1 MKDIKLIEL
10 FSGIG
15 AQAKAFERIDCF
27 NTEVVGTCDLDKEVV
42 VDYAAVHCGLTN
54 EVIEDYDFYPSK
66 EEMVKDLTDKRL
78 GYDFV
83 KDKPYD
89 WAKLAKKKDKTKGIE
104 KYWLADQLSKNLGDI
119 TQVKSLPETDVLFYS
134 SPCVDYSL
142 AGKQEG
148 SKWTC
153 LDCGTEYNPTEFDVK
168 DRYTCPHCG
177 SHNIKSTRSGLLFEV
192 ERLLVDYEK
201 RECLP
206 KFLMLENVAALVN
219 SKFIG
224 DFNNWLERLE
234 IIGYNN
240 YWKVINT
247 KDTGIPQN
255 RPRLFCVSIR
265 KDIDT
270 GKFTFP
276 EPFDSGLRLKDLLE
290 DDQDVIDKYFLSDE
304 VQSRLVITNPE
315 FSDNIIGTTKPEF
328 RTIGQRDVV
337 YKEDCIMGTLMA
349 TDYKQP
355 KQIYVGELTEN
366 KPIQTGTM
374 MGKYEKMMDVSRRVY
389 DENGIAPT
397 LHTCSGGNTEPK
409 VGRDGLKVVRKLTP
423 KECFRLQNFDD
434 ADYEKCKAVGM
445 SDTQGY
451 KATGNS
457 ITVRCIEL
465 LAQHLY
471 KAQYDSSYVC
481 LDEYMKNIRCTEMPK
496 LVGGFGEMKS
506 NGGKQFYQ
514 QDRVY
519 DGNGIAMAHP
529 AQIPGGSYKYLVDAN
544 DNADNKIVT
553 VGQVSSEGSQGGKV
567 YGIDGVSQTVMAC
580 THGYG
585 MGNIYDNRKVYC
597 AASRGRYD
605 EDGNIDQHLEVRG
618 SDFTNALTTVPKDNY
633 IVEIAE

>member
-15 AQAKAFERIDCF
+15 AQAKAFERVDCF
-27 NTEVVGTCDLDKEVV
+27 NVDVVGTCDLDKEVV
-42 VDYAAVHCGLTN
+42 VDYAAIHCGLTN

-89 WAKLAKKKDKTKGIE
+89 WAKLSKKKDKTNGIE
-104 KYWLADQLSKNLGDI
+104 KYWLADQLSKNFGDI
-119 TQVKSLPETDVLFYS
+119 TQVKSLPNTDILFYS
-134 SPCVDYSL
+134 FPCTDISL
-142 AGKQEG
+142 AGKQDG
-148 SKWTC
+148 VDWTC
-153 LDCGTEYNPTEFDVK
+153 NSCGNKYNPIQYDVEH
-168 DRYTCPHCG
+168 RYKCPVCG
-177 SHNIKSTRSGLLFEV
+177 SENIKSTRSGLLYEV
-192 ERLLVDYEK
+192 ERLLVDYKK
-201 RECLP
+201 REDLP
-206 KFLMLENVAALVN
+206 NYLILENVAALVN

-224 DFNNWLERLE
+224 DFNNWLERLDAL
-234 IIGYNN
+234 GYNN
-240 YWKVINT
+240 YWKVMNT
-247 KDTGIPQN
+247 KETGIPQN
-255 RPRLFCVSIR
+255 RPRLFCVSIK
-265 KDIDT
+265 KDIDK
-270 GKFTFP
+270 GNFKFP

-290 DDQDVIDKYFLSDE
+290 NDQEIIDKYFLSDE
-304 VQSRLVITNPE
+304 VQARLVITNPE

-355 KQIYVGELTEN
+355 KQIYVGDIGN
-366 KPIQTGTM
+366 NPVQSGTL
-374 MGKYEKMMDVSRRVY
+374 MGKYEKMMDISRRVY

-397 LHTCSGGNTEPK
+397 LHCASGGNTEPK
-409 VGRDGLKVVRKLTP
+409 VSRNNLKVVRKLTP

-434 ADYEKCKAVGM
+434 EDYEKCKAVGM
-445 SDTQGY
+445 CDTQGY

-465 LAQHLY
+465 LCQHLY
-471 KAQYDSSYVC
+471 KAQYDENYIC
-481 LDEYMKNIRCTEMPK
+481 LDEYMQTQKCTEMPK

-519 DGNGIAMAHP
+519 DGDGIAMAHP
-529 AQIPGGSYKYLVDAN
+529 AQIPGGSYKYLVNAN
-544 DNADNKIVT
+544 DTDNKIIT

-585 MGNIYDNRKVYC
+585 MGNIYDDRNVYC
-597 AASRGRYD
+597 AASRGRYN
-605 EDGNIDQHLEVRG
+605 EDGSIDQHLEIR
-618 SDFTNALTTVPKDNY
+618 SSEFTNALTTVTKDNL
-633 IVEIAE
+633 IVEVAE